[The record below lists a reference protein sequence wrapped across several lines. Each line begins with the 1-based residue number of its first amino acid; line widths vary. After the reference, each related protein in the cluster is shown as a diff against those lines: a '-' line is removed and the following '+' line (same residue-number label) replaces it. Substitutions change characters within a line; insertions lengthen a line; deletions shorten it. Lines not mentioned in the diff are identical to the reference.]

1 MFAHSVCMN
10 CMNSALIDTWLND
23 VQNVEVRVLIHVKMV
38 KLKKRSCERLGPVIF
53 AEYLGFQSYV
63 YAALE
68 FGNVK
73 WIDYHMEQRGGGNSW
88 CQEAE
93 FHEKVQK
100 RMSVPGVK
108 LCQEAQ
114 FQEKVQKRMSVPGV
128 KREVCGFNF
137 FCPSGF
143 WQRRPDL
150 DEPKLL
156 QVRIDKQHISG
167 TQLGLTGMANVNH
180 KKHKE

>member
-108 LCQEAQ
+108 
-114 FQEKVQKRMSVPGV
+114 
-128 KREVCGFNF
+128 REFCGFNF

-156 QVRIDKQHISG
+156 QVRIDKQHISD